1 MSLIIEKKN
10 GMWKPTT
17 AKKQAVFSTN
27 PQRDFYNVYEV
38 PLMFLH
44 NQNIH
49 LMFSLNYETLLTT
62 RHNAVYR
69 CYIRL
74 FLMFD
79 YCYNTC
85 IN

>member
-1 MSLIIEKKN
+1 MSLIIGKKRN

-49 LMFSLNYETLLTT
+49 LMFLLNYETLLTT

-74 FLMFD
+74 LLMFD
-79 YCYNTC
+79 YCYN